1 MKLSYYYQEQI
12 GCHPIIIA
20 EVEKNYL
27 KKLIWAD
34 KLHSNTEVMKSI
46 IQLLSSMHNNSLIT
60 SHVFCKLELKTIPF
74 KLSGIFAINDKATDG
89 FLQIITELLK
99 LWSDCC
105 LMWLTFLVFLCLK
118 FFCVQ
123 ILCLGNFSTYFKCE
137 YLQNQNSYKMMT

>member
-34 KLHSNTEVMKSI
+34 KLHSDTGVMKRI

-60 SHVFCKLELKTIPF
+60 SHVFCKLELKQTFCIVRNICYKWQSYRWFP
-74 KLSGIFAINDKATDG
+74 SNNHWTS
-89 FLQIITELLK
+89 QI
-99 LWSDCC
+99 WSDCC
-105 LMWLTFLVFLCLK
+105 LMWLTFLVFSLFY
-118 FFCVQ
+118 FFFSFFHLQ
-123 ILCLGNFSTYFKCE
+123 ILCLGNFSTYFNCE
-137 YLQNQNSYKMMT
+137 YLQNQK